1 MTADGNLRTDPI
13 FYDIILSEIHPI
25 CQVNGVME
33 DVLMTWKII
42 VDSACN
48 LRELSGLAEGVEFI
62 NVPLTIQV
70 GDQVFVDDEG
80 LDIIHMM
87 ATMYTSLAASQSAC
101 PSPEAY
107 RQALQGADKAII
119 ITITGTLS
127 GSNNSARLGTE
138 MYHEEH
144 PEAKIHIV
152 DSLSAGGEMD
162 LLALKAND
170 LIASGQDFEQ
180 VVAGINTYRE
190 KTKLLFM
197 LARVDNLVKN
207 GRLSKLQ
214 GTIASL
220 LNIRIIGQASAEGT
234 LELLQKVRGQKKT
247 VSAGLEEMIKS
258 GYKGG
263 KVMISHC
270 NNDKIVEQ
278 LTAALRE
285 KFPEA
290 SLTALPTSGLCSFYA
305 EDGGILMGYE
315 V

>member
-1 MTADGNLRTDPI
+1 
-13 FYDIILSEIHPI
+13 
-25 CQVNGVME
+25 ME

>member
-1 MTADGNLRTDPI
+1 
-13 FYDIILSEIHPI
+13 
-25 CQVNGVME
+25 
-33 DVLMTWKII
+33 MTWKII